1 MKFKIIVKLVALTL
15 TMLVAI
21 FYVNGCSN
29 ESDFDFFSTIHG
41 AVYDAG
47 TSEPLPNAAVTLM
60 PSSSTVQTGSEGTF
74 VFKDLDPG
82 QYTLS
87 VQKEGYYVD
96 RKSVTA
102 ISGETVQA
110 DILLRKI

>member
-1 MKFKIIVKLVALTL
+1 MGKISSVLLLVVYPCKKGALLEELTCSIIVMVA
-15 TMLVAI
+15 
-21 FYVNGCSN
+21 
-29 ESDFDFFSTIHG
+29 
-41 AVYDAG
+41 
-47 TSEPLPNAAVTLM
+47 NAM
-60 PSSSTVQTGSEGTF
+60 TGEDGTF
-74 VFKDLDPG
+74 VFEELDPG

-102 ISGETVQA
+102 ISGETVQT

>member
-1 MKFKIIVKLVALTL
+1 MGKISSVLLLVVYPCKKGLVLEELT
-15 TMLVAI
+15 
-21 FYVNGCSN
+21 CS
-29 ESDFDFFSTIHG
+29 IIMM
-41 AVYDAG
+41 VVDAM
-47 TSEPLPNAAVTLM
+47 TDED
-60 PSSSTVQTGSEGTF
+60 GTF
-74 VFKDLDPG
+74 VFDELDPG

-102 ISGETVQA
+102 ISGETVQT